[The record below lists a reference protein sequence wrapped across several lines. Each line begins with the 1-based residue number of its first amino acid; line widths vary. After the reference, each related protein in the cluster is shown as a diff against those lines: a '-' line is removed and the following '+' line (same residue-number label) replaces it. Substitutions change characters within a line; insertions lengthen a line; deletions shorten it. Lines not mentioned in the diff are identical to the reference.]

1 MVKIVHFNV
10 DQYAFALNL
19 LSAAFRV
26 LPQTPHHNTKPASIQ
41 QTRSPR
47 NLVVKVVPNRTL
59 QLGSTIAQHA
69 RQVLEII
76 ASGDTELA
84 DEIFGG
90 SLEIT
95 VVFDASS
102 ALLVLGAAEV
112 GVGGDGLGAFEALQ
126 ACLGFGLRGRVV
138 GAFAKEFV
146 G

>member
-41 QTRSPR
+41 QTRSPQ